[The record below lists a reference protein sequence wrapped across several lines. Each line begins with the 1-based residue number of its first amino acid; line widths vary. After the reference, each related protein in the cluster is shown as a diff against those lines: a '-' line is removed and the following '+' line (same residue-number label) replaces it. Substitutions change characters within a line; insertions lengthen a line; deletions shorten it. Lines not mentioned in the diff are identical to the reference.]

1 MTRRIRHCAKDEAGF
16 SFAELMVVIALIGI
30 LSAIAL
36 PSLLGGLPE
45 KKQKNAA
52 IALYSDLQR
61 ARLTAVKENRSQSV
75 QFSTDDGGY
84 YYFETDGAAGWK
96 AGEFRRDLRDYS
108 ASYGCASVNKDWN
121 DNAPAN
127 SSIKFVEDG
136 IPPIEHGVVFNSI
149 GNAVMNGLDSNNVAE
164 GMVYLG
170 RSGSSICYAVGV
182 GNFGAVKVR
191 RFDGS
196 AWK

>member
-75 QFSTDDGGY
+75 QFSADDGGY
-84 YYFETDGAAGWK
+84 YYFETDGDAGWK
-96 AGEFRRDLRDYS
+96 SGEFRRDLRDYNV
-108 ASYGCASVNKDWN
+108 SYGCGSVNKDWN
-121 DNAPAN
+121 DNAAED

-136 IPPIEHGVVFNSI
+136 SPPVEHGVVFTSI
-149 GNAVMNGLDSNNVAE
+149 GNAVISGIDNNNILE
-164 GMVYLG
+164 GMIYFG
-170 RSGSSICYAVGV
+170 RSGSNVCYAVGV
-182 GNFGAVKVR
+182 GMFGAVKVK

-196 AWK
+196 KWK

>member
-1 MTRRIRHCAKDEAGF
+1 M
-16 SFAELMVVIALIGI
+16 VIALIGV

-61 ARLTAVKENRSQSV
+61 ARLAAVKENRPQSV
-75 QFSTDDGGY
+75 QFSADDGGY
-84 YYFETDGAAGWK
+84 YYFDTDTDTAAPGYKKWND
-96 AGEFRRDLRDYS
+96 GEFRRDLRDYNV
-108 ASYGCASVNKDWN
+108 SYGCGSVTDWN
-121 DNAPAN
+121 SNSAEI
-127 SSIKFVEDG
+127 SSILKN
-136 IPPIEHGVVFNSI
+136 GVAFSSI
-149 GNAVMNGLDSNNVAE
+149 GNATMADINDNVAE
-164 GMVYLG
+164 GIVYFG
-170 RSGSSICYAVGV
+170 RPGSSVCYAVGV
-182 GNFGAVKVR
+182 SNFGAVKVR

>member
-1 MTRRIRHCAKDEAGF
+1 MTRRIRHYARDKAGF
-16 SFAELMVVIALIGI
+16 SLSELMVVIAIIGI

-75 QFSTDDGGY
+75 QFSTADGGY
-84 YYFETDGAAGWK
+84 YYFATDGSTGWS
-96 AGEFRRDLRDYS
+96 ASEFRRNLRDYNV
-108 ASYGCASVNKDWN
+108 SYGCSSVNKDWN
-121 DNAPAN
+121 DNAPTD
-127 SSIKFVEDG
+127 SKIKFVEDG
-136 IPPIEHGVVFNSI
+136 SPPVEHGVVFTSI
-149 GNAVMNGLDSNNVAE
+149 GNAAISGLPSSITEGIIYIGRPGSN
-164 GMVYLG
+164 
-170 RSGSSICYAVGV
+170 ICYAVGV
-182 GNFGAVKVR
+182 GSFGAVKVR

-196 AWK
+196 SWK